1 MGEHIHHSNDSILS
15 FIPGFSCCSLNTFCL
30 IIGFIWLVAKLITFL
45 NFIYSETL
53 RPEKNHLQTY
63 GKGSYAFV
71 TGASDGIGKAFCF
84 SLAKRGFNV
93 ILAARNEN
101 KLKQVAQEIKAKYP
115 SVDTKI
121 VVANFVEV
129 DQPGFFD
136 NIFNQIKDVDVSLL
150 INNVGVG
157 HSHYL
162 TKLSESQLKELI
174 TVNCVP
180 TTILSRNFVER
191 FVKRDQKSCLITL
204 SSVSVDFPLPAF
216 QTYGATKAF
225 LDYFTRSTSL
235 EYPQIDCLSVRP
247 GLVDT
252 NMTKHSSQRYAPIT
266 PEQCAEATLQKV
278 GYESVTYGH
287 WKHRVLATVSG
298 AIPAEFRNF
307 VSRKAFTQKK
317 KTNSVKL
324 E

>member
-1 MGEHIHHSNDSILS
+1 MTQHIQSNDSPLS
-15 FIPGFSCCSLNTFCL
+15 FLHCCSLNYACL
-30 IIGFIWLVAKLITFL
+30 IIGFIWLITRLITFV
-45 NFIYSETL
+45 NFLYSETI
-53 RPEKNHLQTY
+53 RPEKNLIATY

-84 SLAKRGFNV
+84 SLAKRGFNI

-101 KLKQVAQEIKAKYP
+101 KLKQVAQEIKEKYP
-115 SVDTKI
+115 SVDTRV

-129 DQPGFFD
+129 EKPGFFE
-136 NIFNQIKDVDVSLL
+136 NITNQIKDLDVSLL

-162 TKLSESQLKELI
+162 TKLSEAQLKELI

-191 FVKRDQKSCLITL
+191 FVARDKKSCLITL
-204 SSVSVDFPLPAF
+204 SSISVDFPLPAF

-225 LDYFTRSTSL
+225 LDYFTQATSL

-266 PEQCAEATLQKV
+266 PEQCAEATLEKV

-298 AIPAEFRNF
+298 AIPAEVRNF
-307 VSRKAFTQKK
+307 VSKKAFTQKK
-317 KTNSVKL
+317 KSPVKQ